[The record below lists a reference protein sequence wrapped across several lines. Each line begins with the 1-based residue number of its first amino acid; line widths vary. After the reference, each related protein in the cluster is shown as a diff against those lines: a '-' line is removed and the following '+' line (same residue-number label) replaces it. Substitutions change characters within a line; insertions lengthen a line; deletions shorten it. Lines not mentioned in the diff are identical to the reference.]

1 MKKHMK
7 KSPKAKKAAGGSK
20 TTADTA
26 STATKK
32 KSAGA
37 GTAKG
42 RGKENRDDA
51 TGATKNGHA
60 VAGVATSGKKSA
72 AITAAATGRPVL
84 IDFDRLE
91 AGHNARTEFD
101 QAHIDNLAESIA
113 SMGLKERLI
122 VYPHAKKAGRF
133 AIHGGECRYR
143 ALGQLIKAKRWSG
156 PIPCEQQDEAPE
168 STREVVG
175 LLENLQ
181 RKDLSPADKAR
192 GLQHAIDTGSFV
204 AWDEKNQKRSLG
216 HLLGFKSKSTIYGLL
231 ILKDLCK
238 LAFEALQAGKIPQS
252 VAEKLARIRDPKLQ
266 GEATTEAIRQRWT
279 DDEAEERIRER
290 YQRQLKGAAFDVND
304 ATLVPRAGDADF
316 GGPCATC
323 PQRSGNQREMFGEF
337 AKPGRGDMCL
347 RPSCFAEKALRASER
362 ALKAHA
368 DAGGRVLSVKEAESA
383 GLTKY
388 GNHIGGAHWIGGD
401 LDKFWIRGGV
411 AVNFPA
417 VAAKLEKEGKLKPA
431 LAVANDG
438 SGQIFKVYPRKETEK
453 LIAELPEIKT
463 KLEEQDRNNAK
474 TQAEREVEETAKNRV
489 AAQQRKIVS
498 EKLEKLP
505 LERLVELL
513 VQAMCRNYDFNAE
526 LVLAMH
532 GWIPPEPSKGDEEED
547 ADDELGIEARTLM
560 AKLKDREPAAVLPL
574 LIEGWLMPQ
583 WMDAS
588 KPAKNDEDWKTLCA
602 ATGTTP
608 EAVWMGARELCGEK
622 VERPDERIEKVREQC
637 DRRGINPTDDE
648 IAVALQCLDRVK
660 NGGPIFDGEL
670 LMEQL
675 DIKRETA
682 LELLH
687 AVLDGTME
695 AKAGKKAVKE

>member
-7 KSPKAKKAAGGSK
+7 KSPKAAKAGRVL
-20 TTADTA
+20 TNV
-26 STATKK
+26 K
-32 KSAGA
+32 KS
-37 GTAKG
+37 T
-42 RGKENRDDA
+42 
-51 TGATKNGHA
+51 
-60 VAGVATSGKKSA
+60 
-72 AITAAATGRPVL
+72 AITAAATGKPVL
-84 IDFDRLE
+84 IDFDKLE
-91 AGHNARTEFD
+91 PGHNARTEFD

-122 VYPHAKKAGRF
+122 VYPHAKKAGKFR
-133 AIHGGECRYR
+133 IHGGECRYR

-156 PIPCEQQDEAPE
+156 PIPCEEQEEAPE

-181 RKDLSPADKAR
+181 RKDLSPADKSR

-204 AWDEKNQKRSLG
+204 AWDEKNPKRSLG

-266 GEATTEAIRQRWT
+266 GEATQEAIRSRWT
-279 DDEAEERIRER
+279 DDEAEERIRDR

-347 RPSCFAEKALRASER
+347 RPSCFAEKVKRAGELK
-362 ALKAHA
+362 LKAHA
-368 DAGGRVLSVKEAESA
+368 ESGGQVLSQKEAEKA
-383 GLTKY
+383 GLSKHGDY
-388 GNHIGGAHWIGGD
+388 NHVGGAQWISGSQESM
-401 LDKFWIRGGV
+401 WIDGLNV
-411 AVNFPA
+411 D
-417 VAAKLEKEGKLKPA
+417 LEKVLPKLGVKPTLA
-431 LAVANDG
+431 LSLAGTGRV
-438 SGQIFKVYPRKETEK
+438 FELYPRKELEK
-453 LIAELPEIKT
+453 KIKDLPEVQKQ
-463 KLEEQDRNNAK
+463 LEKQARENAK

-505 LERLVELL
+505 LERLIELL
-513 VQAMCRNYDFNAE
+513 AAAMCRNYDFNAE

-532 GWIPPEPSKGDEEED
+532 GWPVPKADEEET
-547 ADDELGIEARTLM
+547 DDELGGEARTLFE
-560 AKLKDREPAAVLPL
+560 KIKDREPAAVLPL

-588 KPAKNDEDWKTLCA
+588 KPAKNDEDWKALCA

-637 DRRGINPTDDE
+637 DRRGINPTEDE

-660 NGGPIFDGEL
+660 GGGPSFDGDL

-675 DIKRETA
+675 GIKNRATA

-695 AKAGKKAVKE
+695 AKAEKKGAKK